1 MFTVALFI
9 LAQNWKQLKYP
20 SATENTHKSWYT
32 HSLGYCKK
40 KSKMYRQLLQTT
52 AWTNL
57 TCRLLSKEARH
68 EKNPFWVQKGQSE
81 ICSVKVKR
89 GGCLLKGATWKG
101 QDQSFQ
107 STSNVYILIRVIVTR
122 LCSLCENSL
131 STYNLCTHFSVYIT
145 QKLTLKNIIYQV
157 TKNDDTLEINPI
169 EELCKIYMEKTWQYD
184 YKCHREEKRPRRR
197 RRKS

>member
-20 SATENTHKSWYT
+20 SATENIHKSWYT

-89 GGCLLKGATWKG
+89 GGCLLKGATRKG
-101 QDQSFQ
+101 QEQSFQ
-107 STSNVYILIRVIVTR
+107 STSDVYILIRVIVTR

-131 STYNLCTHFSVYIT
+131 STYNLCTHFFC
-145 QKLTLKNIIYQV
+145 IYNSKV
-157 TKNDDTLEINPI
+157 DF
-169 EELCKIYMEKTWQYD
+169 EKHHIPSD
-184 YKCHREEKRPRRR
+184 KKRWYSRNKPNWRTV
-197 RRKS
+197 